1 MSKALTLPVRLLSMP
16 ASSEVGFDLEL
27 PTELEE
33 ALDGGSLR
41 RCFYRLSS
49 LQKDCYVEWVGT
61 DPTEAGRR
69 VRADLVC
76 AVIRRLAA

>member
-1 MSKALTLPVRLLSMP
+1 MSSTLSLPVRLVSMP
-16 ASSEVGFDLEL
+16 ASSDVGFDLEL
-27 PTELEE
+27 PLELEE

-41 RCFYRLSS
+41 HCFYRLSAV
-49 LQKDCYVEWVGT
+49 QKDCYVDWVGA
-61 DPTEAGRR
+61 DPTESGRR